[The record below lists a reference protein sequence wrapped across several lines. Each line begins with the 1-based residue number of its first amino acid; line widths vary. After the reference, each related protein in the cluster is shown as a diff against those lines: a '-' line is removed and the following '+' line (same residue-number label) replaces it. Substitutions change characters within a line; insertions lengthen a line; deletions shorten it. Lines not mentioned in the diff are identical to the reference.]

1 MTTAQVS
8 VTAGHPLESSG
19 TWDFSLMAQNDS
31 SKMEM
36 TI

>member
-1 MTTAQVS
+1 MTTAQAS

-19 TWDFSLMAQNDS
+19 TWDFSPMAQHDGN
-31 SKMEM
+31 KMEM